1 MQRKE
6 MYGCNEKK
14 CCLFGGK
21 YGNIDRHL
29 KKSRI
34 GENKMKQRE
43 TFTSRLGF
51 VMACIGSAIGL
62 GNIWLFPYRL
72 GEYGGAAF
80 LIPYFIFVL
89 LLGSVGLMMEFSFG
103 RHFHGGSMTGIVRA
117 FEEKGKKGGKIV
129 GVLPAIGLLGIFLF
143 YNIVVGWILKYL
155 VMSVSGGLKG
165 VDKTTYFNGF
175 AGSSK
180 SIPWDLLAIGLTV
193 LIICGGIVK
202 GIERISKI
210 IMPALF
216 VIFIALAIRSVT
228 LPGAEA
234 GIAFLLKPEWSHLL
248 EADTW
253 VMALGQAFFT
263 VSLNGCGMVVY
274 GSYLKKEYNIPKL
287 AVTTAVLDT
296 CAAILA
302 SFVIMPAVFAFDLD
316 VKSGPPLL
324 FMTMPSIF
332 EQMPGGQIVAIV
344 FFVSLLFAGISSS
357 INMLEG
363 VVEAMTSHTKLTRKK
378 AVVIVGIFS
387 ALVSIPL
394 NLSMTAFDGF
404 TNFITILISPLM
416 VLVVLVVYLYLYDSK
431 KALEE
436 INTGSKHHFGNGFMV
451 FLKYIFALVTV
462 AVIILGVAYGGIG

>member
-1 MQRKE
+1 
-6 MYGCNEKK
+6 
-14 CCLFGGK
+14 
-21 YGNIDRHL
+21 
-29 KKSRI
+29 
-34 GENKMKQRE
+34 MKQRE

-80 LIPYFIFVL
+80 LVPYFIFVL

-103 RHFHGGSMTGIVRA
+103 RHFHGGSMTGIVEV
-117 FEEKGKKGGKIV
+117 FEEKKLRGGRAV

-143 YNIVVGWILKYL
+143 YNVVVGWILKYL
-155 VMSVSGGLKG
+155 FMSIDGSVTKI
-165 VDKTTYFNGF
+165 DTANYFNEF
-175 AGSSK
+175 AGSSR
-180 SIPWDLLAIGLTV
+180 SIPWDILAIVLTV
-193 LIICGGIVK
+193 LIICAGIVK

-216 VIFIALAIRSVT
+216 VIFIALAIRSLT
-228 LPGAEA
+228 LPGAEK
-234 GIAFLLKPEWSHLL
+234 GVEFLLKPVWSHLL

-274 GSYLKKEYNIPKL
+274 GSYLKKDYDIPKL

-296 CAAILA
+296 CAAVLA
-302 SFVIMPAVFAFDLD
+302 SFVIMPAVFAFNLD

-332 EQMPGGQIVAIV
+332 EKMPGGRIVAII

-363 VVEAMTSHTKLTRKK
+363 VVEAMTAHTKLTRKK
-378 AVVIVGIFS
+378 AVLLIGGLS
-387 ALVSIPL
+387 AVVSIPL
-394 NLSMTAFDGF
+394 NLSMQTFDSF
-404 TNFITILISPLM
+404 TNFVTILISPLM
-416 VLVVLVVYLYLYDSK
+416 VLLVLIVYLYVYDSK

-436 INTGSKHHFGNGFMV
+436 INTGATHKMGNGFIS
-451 FLKYIFALVTV
+451 FLKYVFAIVTV
-462 AVIILGVAYGGIG
+462 AVIILGIAYGGIG

>member
-1 MQRKE
+1 
-6 MYGCNEKK
+6 
-14 CCLFGGK
+14 
-21 YGNIDRHL
+21 
-29 KKSRI
+29 
-34 GENKMKQRE
+34 MKQRE

-80 LIPYFIFVL
+80 LVPYFIFVL

-103 RHFHGGSMTGIVRA
+103 RHFHGGSMTGIVEV
-117 FEEKGKKGGKIV
+117 FEEKKLRGGRAV

-143 YNIVVGWILKYL
+143 YNVVVGWILKYL
-155 VMSVSGGLKG
+155 FMSIDGSITKI
-165 VDKTTYFNGF
+165 DTANYFNEF
-175 AGSSK
+175 AGSSR
-180 SIPWDLLAIGLTV
+180 SIPWDILAIVLTV
-193 LIICGGIVK
+193 LIICAGIVK

-216 VIFIALAIRSVT
+216 VIFIALAIRSLT
-228 LPGAEA
+228 LPGAEK
-234 GIAFLLKPEWSHLL
+234 GVEFLLKPVWSHLL

-274 GSYLKKEYNIPKL
+274 GSYLKKDYDIPKL

-296 CAAILA
+296 CAAVLA
-302 SFVIMPAVFAFDLD
+302 SFVIMPAVFAFNLD

-332 EQMPGGQIVAIV
+332 EKMPGGRFIAII

-363 VVEAMTSHTKLTRKK
+363 VVEAMTAHTKLTRKK
-378 AVVIVGIFS
+378 AVLLIGGLS
-387 ALVSIPL
+387 AVVSIPL
-394 NLSMTAFDGF
+394 NLSMQTFDSF
-404 TNFITILISPLM
+404 TNFVTILISPLM
-416 VLVVLVVYLYLYDSK
+416 VLLVLIIYLYVYDSK

-436 INTGSKHHFGNGFMV
+436 INTGASHKLGNGFINFVKYV
-451 FLKYIFALVTV
+451 FAIVTI
-462 AVIILGVAYGGIG
+462 AVIILGIAYGGIG